1 MTVLWCSISAHGFGH
16 AAQLMPILNELD
28 GAIDD
33 LHVILRTQ
41 VPADF
46 FQGHLR
52 VSWELQDV
60 QQDVGCVQRGPLD
73 IDVAET
79 WEAYTKFHTQW
90 ESKVEE
96 EAQAIRL
103 AKPRLV
109 ISNISPLAIAG
120 ATQAKC
126 PVVGI
131 ASLSWDR
138 VLEPFA
144 QADSALHRSI
154 LKTIRNSYGLADS
167 LIRLHPGIEMPAF
180 GSTVDVGPSAPLR
193 TPNGY
198 DLRKALGVGE
208 HELIVLIAFGGVP
221 LNRLPLEQ
229 MSAMAGFHFLV
240 SELPSL
246 SSYASVHCVEDL
258 AMPFGEI
265 SQQADIIMTKPGYGT
280 VIAAVQDKTALVYV
294 RRNNFVDEQSLV
306 DYIHRH
312 GRGLEL
318 SRDDFESGNW
328 EPTLRAVLTVAVP
341 SEAHPSPGMGD
352 VVRHLKTYLSC

>member
-16 AAQLMPILNELD
+16 AAQLMPILNELG
-28 GAIDD
+28 GAIED

-46 FQGHLR
+46 FQRHLR
-52 VSWELQDV
+52 VRWELQDV
-60 QQDVGCVQRGPLD
+60 QQDVGCVQRGPLH
-73 IDVAET
+73 IDVEET
-79 WEAYTKFHTQW
+79 WKAYTKFHAQW

-103 AKPRLV
+103 SKARLV
-109 ISNISPLAIAG
+109 ISNISPLAIA
-120 ATQAKC
+120 AAAQVKC

-144 QADSALHRSI
+144 QADSGIHRSI
-154 LKTIRNSYGLADS
+154 LETIRNSYGLADF

-193 TPNGY
+193 EPNGY
-198 DLRKALGVGE
+198 DLRKALGVEE

-221 LNRLPLEQ
+221 LNRLPLKQ

-240 SELPSL
+240 SDLPSF
-246 SSYASVHCVEDL
+246 SSYTSVHRVEDL

-280 VIAAVQDKTALVYV
+280 VTAAVQDKTALVYV
-294 RRNNFVDEQSLV
+294 RRHNFIDEQSLV
-306 DYIHRH
+306 EYIHRH
-312 GRGLEL
+312 GRGMEL

-328 EPTLRAVLTVAVP
+328 EPTLRAVLKVAVP
-341 SEAHPSPGMGD
+341 SVAHPSPGTGD
-352 VVRHLKTYLSC
+352 VVHQLKTYLSC